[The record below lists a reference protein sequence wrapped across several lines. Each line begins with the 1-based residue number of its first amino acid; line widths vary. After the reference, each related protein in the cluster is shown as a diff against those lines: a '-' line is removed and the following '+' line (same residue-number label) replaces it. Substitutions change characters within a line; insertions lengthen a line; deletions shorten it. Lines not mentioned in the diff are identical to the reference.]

1 MSNTIRLTSVD
12 GEVRWAKSLS
22 YDGNRLAQQTGTAWI
37 AHDLDWPDRD
47 DYPRWF
53 LPRGTEQ
60 PTLYFFGSVVINTD
74 GTIQF
79 PGPLTDDQL
88 DAIMEAGAVVYSNV
102 ETRLYNDEGAVLH
115 YQYADWSNA

>member
-1 MSNTIRLTSVD
+1 VSNTIRLTSVG

-22 YDGNRLAQQTGTAWI
+22 YDGKRLAQQTGTAWI
-37 AHDLDWPDRD
+37 AHDLDWPERD

-53 LPRGTEQ
+53 IPRDAEQ
-60 PTLYFFGSVVINTD
+60 PTLYCFGSVVINTN

-88 DAIMEAGAVVYSNV
+88 DAIMEAGASVYSNV
-102 ETRLYNDEGAVLH
+102 ETRLYNDKGAVLH